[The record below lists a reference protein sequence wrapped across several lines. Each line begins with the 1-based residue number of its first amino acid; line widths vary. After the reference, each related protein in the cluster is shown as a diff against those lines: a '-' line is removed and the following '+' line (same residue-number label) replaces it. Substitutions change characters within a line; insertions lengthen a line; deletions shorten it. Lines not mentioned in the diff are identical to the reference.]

1 MYIPLTWIW
10 VYLGAV
16 NLLAVLMT
24 VWDKR
29 KAKKKKRR
37 ILESDL
43 LWVAAAGGSPLM
55 LLAMLLVRHKT
66 KHPKFLVGLPF
77 ILLVQG
83 AVVFLLWRVGCFP
96 N

>member
-16 NLLAVLMT
+16 NLLAALMT

-37 ILESDL
+37 IPESDL

-66 KHPKFLVGLPF
+66 RHPKFMVGLPF

-96 N
+96 A